1 MKKKTGVY
9 CLTTNY
15 LRLMLRCLAIDDEP
29 LALELLEDNI
39 SQVPYLK
46 LEGKCSNA
54 FEALK
59 FLQEQTVDLIFLD
72 IQMPGL
78 TGLQFIQSLT
88 QRPMIILITAYEKF
102 ALEGFNLD
110 VIDYLVK
117 PVPLDRFIKACN
129 KAWELYNLRLKK
141 TETSSSI
148 EPEFFFVN
156 VEYSLLK
163 VEFADIQW
171 IEGLKDYIRIHLK
184 NSSKPVIT
192 RMSMKAIE
200 EELPS
205 SRFIRVHK
213 SFIVSVSA
221 ITSVRKN
228 SIFIGVEEIPIGDN
242 YKDAVN
248 MIINKA

>member
-1 MKKKTGVY
+1 MVY

-141 TETSSSI
+141 TENSSSI
-148 EPEFFFVN
+148 EPEFLFVN